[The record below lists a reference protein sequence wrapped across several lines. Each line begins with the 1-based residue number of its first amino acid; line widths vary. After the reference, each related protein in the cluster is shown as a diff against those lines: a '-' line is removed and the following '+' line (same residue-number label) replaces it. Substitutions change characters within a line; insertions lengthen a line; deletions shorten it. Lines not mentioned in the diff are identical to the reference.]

1 VSAGPGQPPAEA
13 DLAARID
20 TAYDI
25 IFARELDT
33 AEALLSEAETHASA
47 AGYSRQR
54 IRAIYWLAY
63 IASLRGEH
71 FLGEQLLAEALRLA
85 EAEHSDA
92 LVAGIHFSLA
102 RVHMMRGRLSDAED
116 ALGLALMHANN
127 SQDVR
132 RQADAYGLQ
141 GTCRRSLGLLED
153 AYEYINTSAALWRS
167 IPMEEIALIETL
179 LDLHV
184 VAFELGEDAAAQA
197 AFDEAEA
204 LPASHLHER
213 LLARGYLQLA
223 VQNLVLGQF
232 GSAESFLARAEQM
245 KGNLLDY
252 ESRLEFE
259 LVRGKYELAAG
270 NARAAGLHFEEAKR
284 LAQNTQSRFR
294 LAEVRLEHAR
304 ALIKLGELGHALAL
318 LLDIEVA
325 FEMFGAQTLLAQTYC
340 LWTRYYIAEKR
351 PEAALAA
358 MARARKIADAL
369 RPHAGRT
376 LEADLRKAEAAL
388 ETLG

>member
-20 TAYDI
+20 TAYDT

-141 GTCRRSLGLLED
+141 GTCRRSL
-153 AYEYINTSAALWRS
+153 AALWRS